1 MLSGQTGSRSW
12 LVIGLI
18 LVGLASR
25 FVPHPWNATPLPAIA
40 LFSGVYLSKRF
51 AILLPLAI
59 VAVSDVILGWH
70 STVPFTWGA
79 FAVTGGLAWW
89 IRVRPSAARI
99 VAGSLLGSVIFF
111 VVTNF
116 GVWAMQ
122 TLYPKTAAGLWE
134 CYVAGLPFFRNALA
148 GDLIYTSVLF
158 GMYATIAV
166 IGFTPARVK
175 PE

>member
-1 MLSGQTGSRSW
+1 MQPGQTASRSW
-12 LVIGLI
+12 LVIGLV

-25 FVPHPWNATPLPAIA
+25 FLWHPWNATPLIAIA
-40 LFSGVYLSKRF
+40 LFGGTYLSKR
-51 AILLPLAI
+51 LAI
-59 VAVSDVILGWH
+59 FFSLGIVAGRDVFLGWH
-70 STVPFTWGA
+70 STIPFTWGA
-79 FAVTGGLAWW
+79 FAVTGLLAWW
-89 IRVRPSAARI
+89 LRVRPGAMRI
-99 VAGSLLGSVIFF
+99 VASSLLGSVIFF

-158 GMYATIAV
+158 GMYATIAAF
-166 IGFTPARVK
+166 GFTPARVK

>member
-1 MLSGQTGSRSW
+1 MRHAEESWTSW
-12 LVIGLI
+12 LVVGLI
-18 LVGLASR
+18 LVGIVSR
-25 FVPHPWNATPLPAIA
+25 LVPHPWNATPLTAIA
-40 LFSGVYLSKRF
+40 LFGGTYVSKRWSLF
-51 AILLPLAI
+51 LPLGIIAL
-59 VAVSDVILGWH
+59 SDLVLGWH
-70 STVPFTWGA
+70 STMPFTWGA
-79 FAVTGGLAWW
+79 FVATGLLAWW

-148 GDLIYTSVLF
+148 GDLIYTGVLF
-158 GMYATIAV
+158 GMFAAV
-166 IGFTPARVK
+166 MTLGVVPAGVRSK
-175 PE
+175 